1 MKPHLCHVFPAFGHG
16 GPEVRTAIL
25 IGASADQFRHTVVS
39 LNGELSGQS
48 RVSNHE
54 DVRFL
59 EATTDGRS
67 PGVRALSRLL
77 GEIRPDLTLT
87 YGWGGTDAIAAA
99 RLAGLRKIIHGEDG
113 FLPDEANGQKF
124 KRVLAR
130 RVLMR
135 FASCL
140 VCPSRNLVR
149 IARRVWWLPQRKI
162 VYLPNG
168 VDTRRFTPGTAPEL
182 RERLGFRPGEVV
194 IGTVG
199 HLRAEKNQ
207 GRLLEAFAAVC
218 RDRPAKL
225 LLLGDGPLREDLA
238 QRVQQLGLQGRV
250 VFTGVVKDPSE
261 HYRAMDVFA
270 LSSDTEQMPLALLE
284 AMACGLPAVSTSV
297 GDVADMVSPANRSRV
312 TPLGRE
318 EEYAGALRG
327 LVDSPELR
335 LNLGRENRQRCVEE
349 YDLGTSVEAYFRLYR
364 AVLADGKH
372 GAALLERSEA

>member
-16 GPEVRTAIL
+16 GPEVRTAML
-25 IGASADQFRHTVVS
+25 ISASAGEFRHTVVS

-48 RVSNHE
+48 RVTNQE

-59 EATTDGRS
+59 DAAKEGRS
-67 PGVRALSRLL
+67 PGLRAISRLL
-77 GEIRPDLTLT
+77 GEVRPDLTLT

-113 FLPDEANGQKF
+113 FLPDEAGGQKF

-135 FASCL
+135 FAGCV
-140 VCPSRNLVR
+140 VCPSRNLVG
-149 IARRVWWLPQRKI
+149 IARKVWWLPERKI

-168 VDTRRFTPGTAPEL
+168 VDTRRFTPGSAPVL

-194 IGTVG
+194 VGTVG

-207 GRLLEAFAAVC
+207 GRLLEAFAATC

-225 LLLGDGPLREDLA
+225 LLMGDGPLREDLA
-238 QRVQQLGLQGRV
+238 QRVQQLGLHGRV
-250 VFTGVVKDPSE
+250 VFTGVVKDPAE

-284 AMACGLPAVSTSV
+284 AMASGLPAVSTAV
-297 GDVADMVSPANRSRV
+297 GDVADMVSAANRPQVR
-312 TPLGRE
+312 PLGQE
-318 EEYAGALRG
+318 KEYAAAVRE
-327 LVDSPELR
+327 LVDGAELR
-335 LNLGRENRQRCVEE
+335 LQLGRENRQRCVEV
-349 YDLGTSVEAYFRLYR
+349 YDQGSSAEAYFRLYR
-364 AVLADGKH
+364 AVLTDGKP
-372 GAALLERSEA
+372 GGALLERSEA